1 MISLHVVVL
10 QGICHLGLSTSP
22 TPRCFEDWPT
32 KLELELG
39 SSKIALR
46 GWQSLDEFAA
56 CESIML
62 QVFNSQVVGS
72 RYPLISSRQGAYSS
86 GNSSGTLGSWYPL
99 AMTTAS

>member
-56 CESIML
+56 F
-62 QVFNSQVVGS
+62 FNSQVVGS